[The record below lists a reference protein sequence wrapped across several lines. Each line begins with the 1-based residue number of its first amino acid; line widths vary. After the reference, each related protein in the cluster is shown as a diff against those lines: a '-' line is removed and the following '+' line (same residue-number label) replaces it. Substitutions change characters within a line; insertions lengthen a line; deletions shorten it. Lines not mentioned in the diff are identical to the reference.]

1 MITGSSFGCFANLV
15 RHVPDNK
22 KFATLQH
29 ILKLVTTK
37 TVSVRCYGW
46 RIAAVTFERI
56 LGLKKA
62 RPNSWWQIA
71 EKLFKA
77 GKREKSKEVQ
87 REAIRLLFIFQN
99 SHKHFHY
106 VEQYIR
112 FFPTPDDMD
121 SIKNKLV
128 ARIQQRMDEYAD
140 EAAAQA
146 DAMDVYSLISTEQD
160 PQEDDDYG
168 GGDDGGDGGGSST
181 AGGGAGSDRFGFVD
195 DIFDGKEMD

>member
-1 MITGSSFGCFANLV
+1 MEALTLNFKKTDKMVTESCFGCFANLV

-22 KFATLQH
+22 KFATLTH
-29 ILKLVTTK
+29 IHKMVTTK

-71 EKLFKA
+71 EKLFKT
-77 GKREKSKEVQ
+77 GKREKSQAVQ
-87 REAIRLLFIFQN
+87 REAIALLFIFQN

-146 DAMDVYSLISTEQD
+146 DAMTFTPSFPRNRTRRKTMSMPEAT
-160 PQEDDDYG
+160 
-168 GGDDGGDGGGSST
+168 T
-181 AGGGAGSDRFGFVD
+181 A
-195 DIFDGKEMD
+195 E